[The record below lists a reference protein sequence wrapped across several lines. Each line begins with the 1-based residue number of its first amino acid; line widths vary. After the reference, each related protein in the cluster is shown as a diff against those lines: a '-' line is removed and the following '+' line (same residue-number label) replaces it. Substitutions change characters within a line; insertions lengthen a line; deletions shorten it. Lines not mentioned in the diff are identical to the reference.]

1 MSNIISNEI
10 HDYGMVTEK
19 GKNCTRILFTYQ
31 PDSCSYTY
39 EVLPGILLG
48 INQIRMHHMYYPNTE
63 DIRKKIRVNYGIH
76 GQSNQIL
83 TNGIANYVS
92 KGDLVLSSLAA
103 RDGFVFPEGYYDG
116 IELVID
122 PEIAGKQSLSLLQ
135 SWGIDLVRLQARYQK
150 TGIFKASHIPSI
162 DNLMEQIWE
171 IPRDD
176 SEESYSKLC
185 IATLEFLRLL
195 LYEDIPES
203 SYHKISQ
210 EHTRMAREYEAI
222 LTSRLDEHI
231 TARDM
236 ADEFGI
242 SETSLKNYF
251 KIVFGEN
258 ISSYMK
264 KYRMNTAEKLLR
276 ESDKSIAE
284 ISAQVGYSGQ
294 NKFAAAF
301 RSYYGLNPLEYRK
314 EKST

>member
-1 MSNIISNEI
+1 MFDNELKTL
-10 HDYGMVTEK
+10 GMYTEPGRTWNK
-19 GKNCTRILFTYQ
+19 IRFTYE
-31 PDSCSYTY
+31 PESCAYAY
-39 EVLPGILLG
+39 EILPGILLEL
-48 INQIRMHHMYYPNTE
+48 NEMRMHHLYFPASE
-63 DIRKKIRVNYGIH
+63 QKRVRIRINYGIH

-83 TNGIANYVS
+83 TNGIANFVAP
-92 KGDLVLSSLAA
+92 GDLILSFLSV
-103 RDGFVFPEGYYDG
+103 RDGFAFSYGYYDG

-122 PEIAGKQSLSLLQ
+122 PELAGKHSTSLLR
-135 SWGIDLVRLQARYQK
+135 SWGIDLSQLSAKYGKDRLFK
-150 TGIFKASHIPSI
+150 TSHVPSI
-162 DNLMEQIWE
+162 DILMAQIWK

-185 IATLEFLRLL
+185 ISTLEFLRLL

-203 SYHKISQ
+203 SYHKISP